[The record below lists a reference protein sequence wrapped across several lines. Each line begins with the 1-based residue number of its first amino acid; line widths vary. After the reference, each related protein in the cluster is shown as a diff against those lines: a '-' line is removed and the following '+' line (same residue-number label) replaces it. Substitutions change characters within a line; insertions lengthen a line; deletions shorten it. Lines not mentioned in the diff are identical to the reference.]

1 MKIFLKL
8 LFILLLLS
16 RLNIG
21 IYAYTISDY
30 ITSMNK
36 SDYDLAIKIMD
47 DIIKKT
53 EYKNK
58 KGDLYYKRACAY
70 EKKGNFVYAAVDC
83 STALKFSP
91 NNKEY
96 LLLRGKCKKEVND
109 PTYVEDLQIA
119 GSEGFAL
126 LNNSY
131 NSKEQTKITF
141 NAPTIR
147 KASDVDINI
156 PITSFKSNNT
166 FALIFCVEDY
176 MENGISKVDYAR
188 NDGEKFK
195 EYCIKTLGVPERNIH
210 FRPDATK
217 NQIVSDIKWANNLSE
232 VYGKEAQLILYYSG
246 HGAPDERTR
255 RAFLL
260 PSDVIPNDLESGYAL
275 SKLYDELGTMNFN
288 SIIVILDACF
298 SGKKRNGEM
307 LTASKG
313 ISIKPKEEEVSG
325 NVIVLSATE
334 GDDIAYPDD
343 ENQHGLFTYYILKKL
358 QESKGN
364 ITIAELSTYVMENVR
379 KASVVKNTRIQQPT
393 INYSSNKITLEN
405 IKIGL

>member
-1 MKIFLKL
+1 MSQSEIY
-8 LFILLLLS
+8 ILDQMRQKT
-16 RLNIG
+16 RL
-21 IYAYTISDY
+21 Y
-30 ITSMNK
+30 
-36 SDYDLAIKIMD
+36 
-47 DIIKKT
+47 
-53 EYKNK
+53 
-58 KGDLYYKRACAY
+58 
-70 EKKGNFVYAAVDC
+70 
-83 STALKFSP
+83 
-91 NNKEY
+91 
-96 LLLRGKCKKEVND
+96 
-109 PTYVEDLQIA
+109 
-119 GSEGFAL
+119 
-126 LNNSY
+126 
-131 NSKEQTKITF
+131 
-141 NAPTIR
+141 
-147 KASDVDINI
+147 
-156 PITSFKSNNT
+156 
-166 FALIFCVEDY
+166 
-176 MENGISKVDYAR
+176 
-188 NDGEKFK
+188 
-195 EYCIKTLGVPERNIH
+195 
-210 FRPDATK
+210 
-217 NQIVSDIKWANNLSE
+217 DIKWANNLSE